1 MKESG
6 TMEVTVTV
14 TLDGRE
20 SSMSLTPEGNYFQA
34 GNMRELSERVDLAE
48 KLADALR
55 EWADESG
62 LCESCEDALEAE
74 YNADYGYL
82 CAGCSA
88 TQGDN

>member
-1 MKESG
+1 
-6 TMEVTVTV
+6 MEVTVTV

-20 SSMSLTPEGNYFQA
+20 SSMSLTPDGNYYQS

-62 LCESCEDALEAE
+62 LCQSCDDLLAAE
-74 YNADYGYL
+74 YDADHGYL
-82 CAGCSA
+82 CADCSA
-88 TQGDN
+88 MQGDN